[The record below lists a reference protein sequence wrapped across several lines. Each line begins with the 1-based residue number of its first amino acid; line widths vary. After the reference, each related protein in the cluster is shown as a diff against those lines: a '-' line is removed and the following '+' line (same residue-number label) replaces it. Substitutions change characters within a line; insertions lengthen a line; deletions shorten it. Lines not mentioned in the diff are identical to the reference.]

1 MRIIKHCAQT
11 YPTPATG
18 FLVGMDINSQLQASN
33 AFPFPHLEIPNSET
47 TNTHHDA
54 AQASNLAAAAPR
66 AKVNS
71 IYQADM
77 IRQLREVNIDANCVG
92 WYTSA
97 NMGNFIN
104 LTFIENQYHY
114 QKELNERTVAIVHD
128 VGRSSQG
135 SCSLR
140 AFRLSPAFMQAYK
153 EGKFTTEKCVFSVT
167 WNISTS
173 SPHPCQMEADSLS
186 N

>member
-1 MRIIKHCAQT
+1 MRIIKHCAQNF
-11 YPTPATG
+11 PTPATG
-18 FLVGMDINSQLQASN
+18 FLVGMDVNSQLQASN

-47 TNTHHDA
+47 SSTHHDA

-71 IYQADM
+71 LYQTEM

-153 EGKFTTEKCVFSVT
+153 EGKFTTEKCASRLSQ
-167 WNISTS
+167 NHISLI
-173 SPHPCQMEADSLS
+173 PRA
-186 N
+186 